1 MADKPLTLEELAR
14 AEAAENDR
22 RARLKKLHA
31 ENQER
36 LRTEA
41 PKRFYTLAKQVR
53 DGVARFNGAAK
64 LERVIEY
71 TETAALTT
79 RSVSPGEDLH
89 LEVKRE
95 GNRFT
100 LALHSMWRLRL
111 PDALVI
117 AGEGSVGVEPQTERF
132 RLRIEGVF
140 HEQELRW
147 RITSD
152 GHEVDTPIDEIADRL
167 VSVVATGE
175 IARLWTVAPFLR

>member
-14 AEAAENDR
+14 AEAAENER
-22 RARLKKLHA
+22 RARLKKVHA

-36 LRTEA
+36 LRTEV
-41 PKRFYTLAKQVR
+41 PKRFHTLAKQVR
-53 DGVARFNGAAK
+53 DGIARFNGAAK

-79 RSVSPGEDLH
+79 RSSAPGEDLH
-89 LEVKRE
+89 LEVKRDP
-95 GNRFT
+95 NWFT
-100 LALHSMWRLRL
+100 LALHAMWRLRL

-117 AGEGSVGVEPQTERF
+117 VGEGSVGTAPQSERF
-132 RLRIEGVF
+132 HLRIEGVF
-140 HEQELRW
+140 SDRELRW
-147 RITSD
+147 RVTSD
-152 GHEVDTPIDEIADRL
+152 GREVDTPIDEIADRL